1 MKRKIAL
8 LAINLGL
15 FFAVIETTITAGE
28 NAGTSASANKKPNVV
43 FFLIDDL
50 GVNDVGAYNPKT
62 FYETPNVDALAK
74 EGVRFNSGYTA
85 CCVCSPTRYSI
96 QTGKYPAR
104 GAHTI
109 WFGSN
114 SNQTNKNRRF
124 LDAEYVN
131 RMSLDET
138 TIGEAFHE
146 SGYKTIFIG
155 KWHLGPTTEFF
166 PENQG
171 YDVNIAGGAH
181 GNPGKDG
188 YFSPYNNLHNLPN
201 GPDGEYLTH
210 RLAKE
215 AVDQIKQAK
224 DKPFFLY
231 FSTYQVHTP
240 LLAPEH
246 LIEKYRKKAE
256 KSGLPTE
263 GEELFQSDPG
273 APNPR
278 VRKIQSNPVYA
289 AMVEEMDTAVGKV
302 IAALKAE
309 GVYDNTI
316 IAFVGDNGGQ
326 ANGPTSNLPIRAGK
340 GWVYE
345 GGHRVPYIIK
355 SPKNKSGIS
364 DVPVITNDFYPT
376 LLELAGLPLKPQQ
389 HLDGVSLKPLLY
401 GNSAFAER
409 TLYWHYP
416 HYTSF
421 PGGALRK
428 NNFKFIRKYE
438 DGGTELYDLKNDPYE
453 SRNIAAEKP
462 ELLKQ
467 LAEEHNNWLKSAG
480 ARFLRQKEG
489 QTEKPWTPY
498 AENNKDENK

>member
-1 MKRKIAL
+1 MKKYFSLVLAVL
-8 LAINLGL
+8 LSSSL
-15 FFAVIETTITAGE
+15 FGVE
-28 NAGTSASANKKPNVV
+28 NSKPNVV

-50 GVNDVGAYNPKT
+50 GVNDVGAYNPNT

-74 EGVRFNSGYTA
+74 AGVRFTSGYTA

-114 SNQTNKNRRF
+114 SNQTNKNRKF
-124 LDAEYVN
+124 LDAEYVD
-131 RMSLDET
+131 RMVLDET
-138 TIGEAFHE
+138 TIGEAFHDA
-146 SGYKTIFIG
+146 GYKTIFVG
-155 KWHLGPTTEFF
+155 KWHLGPSVEFF

-171 YDVNIAGGAH
+171 YDINIAGGAH
-181 GNPGKDG
+181 GNPGKNG
-188 YFSPYNNLHNLPN
+188 YFSPYNNLHHLPN

-215 AVDQIKQAK
+215 ATEQIKKAK

-231 FSTYQVHTP
+231 FATYQVHTP
-240 LLAPEH
+240 LLAPEP
-246 LIEKYRKKAE
+246 LIEKYRNKAE
-256 KSGLPTE
+256 KLGLPID
-263 GEELFQSDPG
+263 GQNLFQNDPS

-278 VRKIQSNPVYA
+278 VRKIQSNPIYA
-289 AMVEEMDTAVGKV
+289 AMVEEMDTAIGKV
-302 IAALKAE
+302 IQTLKDE
-309 GVYDNTI
+309 GVYENTI
-316 IAFVGDNGGQ
+316 IAFVSDNGGQ

-355 SPKNKSGIS
+355 APKNKSGIS
-364 DVPVITNDFYPT
+364 DVPVMTTDFYPT

-389 HLDGVSLKPLLY
+389 HLDGVSLKPILFNPSTNVTDKLHH
-401 GNSAFAER
+401 R

-428 NNFKFIRKYE
+428 DHFKFIRQYE
-438 DGGTELYDLKNDPYE
+438 NGNTELYDLKNDPYE
-453 SRNIAAEKP
+453 QHNIAAEKP

-467 LAEEHNNWLKSAG
+467 LAEEHNRWLKSVN
-480 ARFLRQKEG
+480 ARFLRPKEG
-489 QTEKPWTPY
+489 QTEKSWLP
-498 AENNKDENK
+498 E

>member
-1 MKRKIAL
+1 MFI
-8 LAINLGL
+8 
-15 FFAVIETTITAGE
+15 FPVILTAAQEGSTKSTAKT
-28 NAGTSASANKKPNVV
+28 NRPNVV

-50 GVNDVGAYNPKT
+50 GANDIGAYNPKT

-74 EGVRFNSGYTA
+74 EGVRFTSGYTA

-96 QTGKYPAR
+96 QTGKYPER

-109 WFGSN
+109 WFGFN
-114 SNQTNKNRRF
+114 SNQTNKNRKF
-124 LDAEYVN
+124 LDAEYVD
-131 RMSLDET
+131 RMALDET
-138 TIGEAFHE
+138 TIGEAFHDA
-146 SGYKTIFIG
+146 GYKTIFVG
-155 KWHLGPTTEFF
+155 KWHLGPDEEFF
-166 PENQG
+166 PEKQG
-171 YDVNIAGGAH
+171 YDVNIAGGQH

-210 RLAKE
+210 RLARE
-215 AVDQIKQAK
+215 VVEQIKQAK

-231 FSTYQVHTP
+231 FATYQVHTP
-240 LLAPEH
+240 LLAPEPQ
-246 LIEKYRKKAE
+246 IEKYRKKAE
-256 KSGLPTE
+256 KLGLPTE
-263 GEELFQSDPG
+263 GQDLLQNDPS

-278 VRKIQSNPVYA
+278 VRKIQSNPIYA

-302 IAALKAE
+302 IDTLKAE
-309 GVYDNTI
+309 GLYDNTI

-355 SPKNKSGIS
+355 APGNKNGVS
-364 DVPVITNDFYPT
+364 DLPVITMDFYPT

-389 HLDGVSLKPLLY
+389 HLDGISLASLLR
-401 GNSAFAER
+401 AESEPQAKLPDR

-428 NNFKFIRKYE
+428 DNFKFIRKYE

-453 SRNIAAEKP
+453 QNNIAAEKP

-467 LAEEHNNWLKSAG
+467 LANEHNRWLKSVD

-489 QTEKPWTPY
+489 QTEKPWTP
-498 AENNKDENK
+498 E